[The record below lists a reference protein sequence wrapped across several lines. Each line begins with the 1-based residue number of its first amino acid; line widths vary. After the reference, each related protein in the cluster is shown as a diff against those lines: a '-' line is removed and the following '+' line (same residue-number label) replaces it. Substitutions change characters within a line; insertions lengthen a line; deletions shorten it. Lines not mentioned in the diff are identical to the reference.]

1 MLETMI
7 DTEQVAQPVEQQLAE
22 AWIRSISEGELARL
36 ESLCEPRVN
45 SRLLTPGQF
54 TNLDRVADLVA
65 KYKDWFESC
74 TDFHLEASRIDRIGK
89 RLGIFYRFRLRDGG
103 DWYRIEQQLFCN
115 LKGGRVQQ
123 LHLLCSGF
131 QLVGAAT

>member
-7 DTEQVAQPVEQQLAE
+7 DNGQVTQPLAQQLGE
-22 AWIRSISEGELARL
+22 AWIRAIAEGDLARL
-36 ESLCEPRVN
+36 ESLCESRVN

-65 KYKDWFESC
+65 KYQDWFEGC
-74 TDFHLEASRIDRIGK
+74 TDFQLEASRIDQIGK
-89 RLGIFYRFRLRDGG
+89 RLGIFYRFRLRDRG
-103 DWYRIEQQLFCN
+103 DWYRIEQQLFCT
-115 LKGGRVQQ
+115 LKGARVQQ

-131 QLVGAAT
+131 QLVGAAA